1 MILIVNGREVELPA
15 GATVRDLLRAIDA
28 REDAVAVERNRAVVR
43 RRDWDATALAPGDQV
58 EVVTFVGG
66 G

>member
-1 MILIVNGREVELPA
+1 V
-15 GATVRDLLRAIDA
+15 
-28 REDAVAVERNRAVVR
+28 REDAVAVERNGALVR
-43 RRDWDATALAPGDQV
+43 RRDWAAARLAAGDAV